1 MQRVTVSQR
10 HWLTAEQFAAGY
22 GLGQLTPGPGM
33 LMVMAIGYKVAGAL
47 GALVSLAAMFVPVG
61 AVAFI
66 AGRHWDSLRASP
78 WRTAVQQE
86 ADFQGPI
93 GGTVDP
99 PLSERGLMQAE
110 LLGRWL
116 SIRPI
121 AAIYASNLRRAQ
133 QTAAAVAKHQQKEV
147 TIVDDL
153 REVEVFRDIP
163 QD

>member
-1 MQRVTVSQR
+1 MSLLHHLADLALLFVRLSFAAFGGAITVIPEMQRVTVSQR

-78 WRTAVQQE
+78 WRTAVQQ
-86 ADFQGPI
+86 G
-93 GGTVDP
+93 
-99 PLSERGLMQAE
+99 
-110 LLGRWL
+110 
-116 SIRPI
+116 
-121 AAIYASNLRRAQ
+121 
-133 QTAAAVAKHQQKEV
+133 VA
-147 TIVDDL
+147 
-153 REVEVFRDIP
+153 
-163 QD
+163 